1 MVAFA
6 SPTTFEQLAEERD
19 ALVTWLAGEFPR
31 SLTLEDAEDIV
42 ADALPALAGDPQ
54 LPPRGRRRRSYL
66 RSTLKR
72 DAIDELRHRHGRD
85 LRDGPRELLPLDR
98 AGEVPDSGV
107 APEQCIEDA
116 QSRAHYR
123 AAVERAMARLESG
136 DAELLRL
143 RYLEQ
148 RPPAEIAAELGLSRT
163 QYERRLARAGQ
174 HGFVALTAAES
185 SPACGPVRHL
195 LRTGRLRTRDDVNR
209 VDIHLL
215 DCLHCRAF
223 AARTR
228 SLLEIIG
235 LPIVATCE
243 RIATKVGTLFGRG
256 GEAAAREAHDAA
268 IAGGTAVSA
277 GTALTVGLGTK
288 VAVGCAGMAIAAVC
302 AAPLVS
308 EFAPKPSPEAPS
320 QRASTKQRTSK
331 PRAAKVSATP
341 SPVVTAVATAVAT
354 VTPSTTTAPA
364 QKSKKQRLTRRER
377 KERNRVATAREFGPE
392 SATPAATGS
401 TKVTAASVSSSAT
414 STLPPPPP
422 PPQPTAAPKAPN
434 SSSFSEEFRP

>member
-6 SPTTFEQLAEERD
+6 SPTPFEQLAEERD

-42 ADALPALAGDPQ
+42 SDALPALAGDPQ
-54 LPPRGRRRRSYL
+54 LPPRGRRRRNYL
-66 RSTLKR
+66 RSALKR

-85 LRDGPRELLPLDR
+85 LRDGPRQFVPLGR
-98 AGEVPDSGV
+98 AGVVPGV
-107 APEQCIEDA
+107 APEDHIEEA

-185 SPACGPVRHL
+185 SPTCGPVRQL
-195 LRTGRLRTRDDVNR
+195 LRTGKLRTRDDVAR
-209 VDIHLL
+209 VDVHLL

-243 RIATKVGTLFGRG
+243 RIAAKVGSLFGRG
-256 GEAAAREAHDAA
+256 GDAAAREAHDVA
-268 IAGGTAVSA
+268 IAGGTAVGA

-308 EFAPKPSPEAPS
+308 EFAPKPSPESPS
-320 QRASTKQRTSK
+320 QQASTKQRAMK
-331 PRAAKVSATP
+331 PRAAKATATP
-341 SPVVTAVATAVAT
+341 SPVVTTVATAVAT
-354 VTPSTTTAPA
+354 VTPSKTTAPA
-364 QKSKKQRLTRRER
+364 EKSNKQKLTRRER
-377 KERNRVATAREFGPE
+377 KERNRVASAREFGPE
-392 SATPAATGS
+392 SAKPAATGS
-401 TKVTAASVSSSAT
+401 SKVTAASVSSSST
-414 STLPPPPP
+414 SSVPPPPP
-422 PPQPTAAPKAPN
+422 PPQPTAAPKSPK